1 MCAGTRGY
9 HAEPKFPDILT
20 DDELR
25 AIRSSGDIY
34 VTYLRGG
41 PVDIDVTG
49 LCARAVSCAIPCA
62 NASRRISMRRL
73 AR

>member
-34 VTYLRGG
+34 VTYLRDG
-41 PVDIDVTG
+41 PVDIDVTDYA
-49 LCARAVSCAIPCA
+49 LERSAARIRAPTPA
-62 NASRRISMRRL
+62 RRISMRRL